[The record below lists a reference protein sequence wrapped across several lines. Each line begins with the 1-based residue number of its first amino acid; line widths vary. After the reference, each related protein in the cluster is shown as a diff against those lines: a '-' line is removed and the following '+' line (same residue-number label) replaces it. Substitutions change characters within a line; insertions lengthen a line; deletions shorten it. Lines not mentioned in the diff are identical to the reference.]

1 MTKREK
7 ASLITWCVGSL
18 SKRSQINT
26 SYGLYKIKHL
36 AGSKIQSYVSLENMC
51 EALEYLGYKVIVK
64 KDRLL
69 SNAYLKK
76 TEPKKMAVKCGKLQ

>member
-1 MTKREK
+1 MTKNEK
-7 ASLITWCVGSL
+7 SSLITWCVGSL
-18 SKRSQINT
+18 CKRPQINT
-26 SYGLYKIKHL
+26 SYGLYKIKHI

-51 EALEYLGYKVIVK
+51 EALEYLGYEVIVK

-76 TEPKKMAVKCGKLQ
+76 NRAEKDGGKMR